1 MPYLSWWLPHPS
13 PSSSFVIFWLV
24 LLVGWSRS
32 VGPKVRV
39 LLSCPHRPPGRAL
52 PIVGLC
58 SSTVER
64 PHIPLDCSQAPE
76 TQIPQDVVWEG
87 KARCSA
93 ELTASRALPTHR
105 YHPTADDRLLSS
117 VSNFS
122 HKHHSGGPRV
132 FTLGTPAC
140 AFPIPF
146 PEPQIQP
153 PCRLFQKPCFL
164 SSVGWLGFCY
174 PWSWQSMSNLG
185 HFGYLPFEG
194 LDWGLKVQPV
204 LLKTATSLVLS
215 KASSDLPH
223 PCPCPHHHCG
233 PVLCY
238 PDGRPIK

>member
-13 PSSSFVIFWLV
+13 PSSSFVVFWLV

-32 VGPKVRV
+32 VGPKARV

-122 HKHHSGGPRV
+122 HKHHFGGPRV
-132 FTLGTPAC
+132 FTLGTHVLFPSPSQSLRFSLPAGC
-140 AFPIPF
+140 FKSPVSFP
-146 PEPQIQP
+146 QWG
-153 PCRLFQKPCFL
+153 
-164 SSVGWLGFCY
+164 GWA
-174 PWSWQSMSNLG
+174 S
-185 HFGYLPFEG
+185 
-194 LDWGLKVQPV
+194 
-204 LLKTATSLVLS
+204 AT
-215 KASSDLPH
+215 PGPGN
-223 PCPCPHHHCG
+223 PCPIWVTLGTFPLKDLIGGSRYSQFC
-233 PVLCY
+233 
-238 PDGRPIK
+238 